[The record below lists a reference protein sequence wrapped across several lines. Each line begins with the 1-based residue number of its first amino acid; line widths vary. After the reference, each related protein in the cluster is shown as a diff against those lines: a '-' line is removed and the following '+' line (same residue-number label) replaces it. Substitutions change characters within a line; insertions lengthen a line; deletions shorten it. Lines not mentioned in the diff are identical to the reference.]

1 MKILPNQMQS
11 IRLITKLHKT
21 TAIIHERTLKINTD
35 LSPHLIA
42 IEIDDC

>member
-21 TAIIHERTLKINTD
+21 TAIIHERTLKNNTD
-35 LSPHLIA
+35 SSPHLIA
-42 IEIDDC
+42 IELYDC